1 MSVHGADCG
10 DAAWVAEAR
19 EALAAH
25 DARLSQGFDAGQHI
39 DRLLAARANA
49 VDGWV
54 RKAWA
59 RCIPGDA
66 PLALFAVGGYGRGE
80 LFPHSD
86 IDLLVVGA
94 SDVQTAHADA
104 LSRMLALPVSYT
116 HLTLPT
122 KRIV

>member
-1 MSVHGADCG
+1 MPPNGADCG

-25 DARLSQGFDAGQHI
+25 DARLTQGFDAGQHI

-66 PLALFAVGGYGRGE
+66 ALAAKLASYGDDAAYMVIR
-80 LFPHSD
+80 LDRS
-86 IDLLVVGA
+86 
-94 SDVQTAHADA
+94 VQSA
-104 LSRMLALPVSYT
+104 
-116 HLTLPT
+116 
-122 KRIV
+122 